1 MLLFFSLDCNEIVRS
16 GCYTELTK
24 YKIQICRLSI
34 LQYLRQKIYE
44 RYTEAEK
51 TKSMLW
57 MGYPFP

>member
-1 MLLFFSLDCNEIVRS
+1 MA
-16 GCYTELTK
+16 
-24 YKIQICRLSI
+24 I
-34 LQYLRQKIYE
+34 LKQKIYE